1 MKEEISALI
10 DGEATAL
17 ERKRI
22 LRDLQSDPAL
32 RDTWGRYHLARTA
45 LHRELDYIVH
55 PGLSERIHARLQHE
69 KPQASFVWPRTPQL
83 LRYTAGL
90 AIAAS
95 VAAVAI
101 LNLTPPLSPST
112 PSIAKSA
119 PATSSKSTVADAR
132 RMPAEQQRAL
142 NPYLVQHGE
151 FAPTPG
157 MNGML
162 SYVRVVGH
170 NGESANVSSN
180 SGE

>member
-1 MKEEISALI
+1 MKEEISVLI

-17 ERKRI
+17 ERERA
-22 LRDLQSDPAL
+22 LRELQSDPAL

-45 LHRELDYIVH
+45 LRRELDYIVH
-55 PGLSERIHARLQHE
+55 PDLSDRIQARLQNE

-95 VAAVAI
+95 VAAAAI
-101 LNLTPPLSPST
+101 LNLTPVWSPAPPT
-112 PSIAKSA
+112 IAKST
-119 PATSSKSTVADAR
+119 PATNGKSPVAVAR
-132 RMPAEQQRAL
+132 QMPVEQQRAL

-170 NGESANVSSN
+170 NGGAPTPTDS